1 MMKNINLTWEDI
13 FARINYIKKKHKI
26 TPKTKVFGVP
36 KNGMILAGFL
46 GAVNVPNPEEADIII
61 DDILDSG
68 STKKKFKKMFPKK
81 KFITL
86 FEKDKKIDW
95 VNFPFEKNTEADHQD
110 LIFRLLQVIGENPKR
125 EGLLDTPRRYIDA
138 FNEFLSPPEFNMT
151 TFDVENTDEM
161 IVQLDI
167 PFYSFCEHHLLP
179 FFGKGYVAYVPDK
192 KIVGL
197 SKLARTLETFSRRLQ
212 NQERITNQVAEHLQ
226 SNLQAKGVAVV
237 LKARHMCMEMRGVKT
252 SDTHTITSK
261 LLGSFRSDER
271 TRAEFLNL
279 IGNHRNLA

>member
-1 MMKNINLTWEDI
+1 MKNINLTWEDI

-110 LIFRLLQVIGENPKR
+110 LIIRLLQVIGEDPKR

-138 FNEFLSPPEFNMT
+138 FKEFLSPPEFNMT

-179 FFGKGYVAYVPDK
+179 F
-192 KIVGL
+192 
-197 SKLARTLETFSRRLQ
+197 LEKDMS
-212 NQERITNQVAEHLQ
+212 
-226 SNLQAKGVAVV
+226 
-237 LKARHMCMEMRGVKT
+237 HMFQIR
-252 SDTHTITSK
+252 K
-261 LLGSFRSDER
+261 LLV
-271 TRAEFLNL
+271 
-279 IGNHRNLA
+279 